1 METKGG
7 FYITQI
13 KHLQERIFDKLLI
26 EYGLDISGGQGR
38 ILFVLW
44 KKDRPMTIN
53 EISKETSLAK
63 NTTSIICEGMV
74 TKGMIRKREDD
85 QDRRRIFVEFTDK
98 MYEMKNKYEEVSNI
112 MGKLFYKDFPLQ
124 DQVIFESYLQKILI
138 TLQELDHYTASE
150 LVDLE
155 EKLH

>member
-1 METKGG
+1 
-7 FYITQI
+7 
-13 KHLQERIFDKLLI
+13 
-26 EYGLDISGGQGR
+26 
-38 ILFVLW
+38 
-44 KKDRPMTIN
+44 MTIN